1 MKNGR
6 DGGAPRDL
14 GEHALVVDPRGVV
27 VAEHR
32 ELARYL
38 QLVGRRVQADERHV
52 LWESRAE
59 KGGTPSKKRRFQRQQ
74 SLTAAISHCLPRSSV
89 NLTGGRKPRLRAP
102 LTSEPRPA
110 RAMEPRRSQRIKI
123 SNEGGALGALLRHLP
138 VVFESEVLRHLDVDD
153 LFSLSR
159 VNKECRRAASNAW
172 NRSRGPLSKVRRHY
186 ELNKLSKD
194 LDSIDAATVDPVLI
208 ALVTSVT
215 GAEEFAKEAEK
226 LRAEVANDRRQSP
239 LSSSGEFYIFPRRAI
254 IASRLLQDAAAA
266 MMLRTP
272 AWYVSPPIQ

>member
-74 SLTAAISHCLPRSSV
+74 SLTAAISH
-89 NLTGGRKPRLRAP
+89 
-102 LTSEPRPA
+102 
-110 RAMEPRRSQRIKI
+110 
-123 SNEGGALGALLRHLP
+123 HL
-138 VVFESEVLRHLDVDD
+138 
-153 LFSLSR
+153 
-159 VNKECRRAASNAW
+159 
-172 NRSRGPLSKVRRHY
+172 
-186 ELNKLSKD
+186 
-194 LDSIDAATVDPVLI
+194 
-208 ALVTSVT
+208 
-215 GAEEFAKEAEK
+215 
-226 LRAEVANDRRQSP
+226 
-239 LSSSGEFYIFPRRAI
+239 LSSSVI
-254 IASRLLQDAAAA
+254 
-266 MMLRTP
+266 T
-272 AWYVSPPIQ
+272 